1 MKIYLL
7 NADDFAGIIRAMTCG
22 RKSPV
27 QVFSQLPLNTV
38 LLLKAVLLQH
48 FLESL
53 AHTAILKL
61 LKCFAFYKLSGVLL
75 RDTFLPTSIRTMD
88 GLGRMR
94 ILSLELFINSILL
107 LAAMQPLFNRESLFL
122 HCLSI
127 DFPQYS
133 SLVNVMILTFLKDA
147 LIVLWQITR

>member
-1 MKIYLL
+1 
-7 NADDFAGIIRAMTCG
+7 MTCG

-27 QVFSQLPLNTV
+27 QASSQLPLNTV
-38 LLLKAVLLQH
+38 LLLKVVLLQH

-75 RDTFLPTSIRTMD
+75 RDTFLPTSTRTMD

-107 LAAMQPLFNRESLFL
+107 LAAMQLLFNRESMFL

-127 DFPQYS
+127 DFS
-133 SLVNVMILTFLKDA
+133 SILFSC
-147 LIVLWQITR
+147 